1 MNDAEDRRD
10 RRYND
15 RQVERIL
22 ARTVEIAREISRE
35 RARSDREGMGNEGG
49 GMSLAELE
57 RAALEAGLPPEALR
71 KAEEEL
77 EGGPA
82 RAGGKAARFF
92 GTAPIVAR
100 RRLSP
105 APSEAEL
112 TRLARDLPDIAD
124 VPGSG
129 AVAEGGLVYRSD
141 GGYEAQ
147 TGQRLRLEIE
157 REGEGAWLRAER
169 RFSQAAG
176 GVYGGVVG
184 GLGLG
189 GGLGVGLGVGLGD
202 LHSGLFAAVFCC
214 SSLVLSFLVS
224 RGIMAIL
231 SADAKRRNA
240 RLVEAV
246 EKRLAR

>member
-1 MNDAEDRRD
+1 MNDEERRRD
-10 RRYND
+10 RRYSD

-35 RARSDREGMGNEGG
+35 SAREGKGNGG
-49 GMSLAELE
+49 EGMSLAELE
-57 RAALEAGLPPEALR
+57 RAAIEAGLPPEALR
-71 KAEEEL
+71 KAAEEV
-77 EGGPA
+77 EGGAA
-82 RAGGKAARFF
+82 RAGGPSARLF
-92 GTAPIVAR
+92 GTAPVVAE

-105 APSEAEL
+105 APSEADL
-112 TRLARDLPDIAD
+112 ARLARDLPDIAD

-129 AVAEGGLVYRSD
+129 AVADGGLVYRSD

-147 TGQRLRLEIE
+147 SGQRLRLEIE
-157 REGEGAWLRAER
+157 SEGGGAWVRAER

-189 GGLGVGLGVGLGD
+189 GGLGVGLGVGLGG
-202 LHSGLFAAVFCC
+202 LHSGLFAALFCC
-214 SSLVLSFLVS
+214 SSLVLSLLVS
-224 RGIMAIL
+224 RGIMALL
-231 SADAKRRNA
+231 SADARKRNA

>member
-1 MNDAEDRRD
+1 MNDEDRRRD
-10 RRYND
+10 RRYSD

-22 ARTVEIAREISRE
+22 ARTVEISRDLARASAREDKGS
-35 RARSDREGMGNEGG
+35 EGE

-57 RAALEAGLPPEALR
+57 RAAIEAGLSPEALR
-71 KAEEEL
+71 AAAEEV
-77 EGGPA
+77 EGGPGK
-82 RAGGKAARFF
+82 AGGKAARFF
-92 GTAPIVAR
+92 GTAPAVAE

-112 TRLARDLPDIAD
+112 ARLARDLPDIAD

-129 AVAEGGLVYRSD
+129 AVADGGLVYRSD

-157 REGEGAWLRAER
+157 REGDGAWLRAER

-189 GGLGVGLGVGLGD
+189 CGLGVGLGVGLGD

-224 RGIMAIL
+224 RGIMALL

-246 EKRLAR
+246 ERRLSKSK